1 MSEQPDRMDLHEF
14 RASRRRKTDNLLKE
28 DHRDLKRFFA
38 LDSAAY
44 RDLTKEGGLD
54 EKTKEL
60 LGLVASTVLRCN
72 DCIAYHC
79 DRCVEVGW
87 KKAELLD
94 ALNVALVIG
103 GSITIPHIRT
113 VWEVVQDLYDEQE
126 AKGKAASAT
135 PGLQAAQQELVQN
148 VDEHRSTATL
158 TLGQPKPKAKKAEA
172 AAPTPAPAP
181 AAPTATS
188 PAPTAAKPAAPS
200 KAAPKSPAKRLTP

>member
-1 MSEQPDRMDLHEF
+1 MSEQPDRMDLHAF

-44 RDLTKEGGLD
+44 RDLTAQGGLD

-87 KKAELLD
+87 RKSELLD
-94 ALNVALVIG
+94 ALNVALVVG

-113 VWEVVQDLYDEQE
+113 VWEVVEQLYAEREEKAGAPARAAKLDHAAHEVKAGAQE
-126 AKGKAASAT
+126 RK
-135 PGLQAAQQELVQN
+135 P
-148 VDEHRSTATL
+148 STAVL
-158 TLGQPKPKAKKAEA
+158 TAGLSPAA
-172 AAPTPAPAP
+172 AAPPPSA
-181 AAPTATS
+181 
-188 PAPTAAKPAAPS
+188 AAKPTRAR
-200 KAAPKSPAKRLTP
+200 KPAK

>member
-1 MSEQPDRMDLHEF
+1 MSESPDRMDLHAF

-44 RDLTKEGGLD
+44 RDLTAAGGLD

-87 KKAELLD
+87 TKSELLD
-94 ALNVALVIG
+94 ALNVALVVG

-113 VWEVVQDLYDEQE
+113 VWEVVEQLYGE
-126 AKGKAASAT
+126 KAAKVEA
-135 PGLQAAQQELVQN
+135 PKRAAALDHASHEVKDGAQE
-148 VDEHRSTATL
+148 RKPSTAVL
-158 TLGQPKPKAKKAEA
+158 TAGQPAAARKKPK
-172 AAPTPAPAP
+172 
-181 AAPTATS
+181 
-188 PAPTAAKPAAPS
+188 KPAA
-200 KAAPKSPAKRLTP
+200 